1 MSDPRLLILDEPSAG
16 LAAIVQDE
24 VFATVQAIN
33 RLGVSILMVEQRAR
47 QCLAIAHFG
56 YVLEQGRNRL
66 AGAAGALMNDPEVVR
81 LYLGSRG
88 GARTEDFPR
97 RARDETG
104 EDLRQ
109 A

>member
-16 LAAIVQDE
+16 LAPLVQEE

-66 AGAAGALMNDPEVVR
+66 AGAAQALMNDPEVVR
-81 LYLGSRG
+81 LYLGSR
-88 GARTEDFPR
+88 AISRTHEAP
-97 RARDETG
+97 
-104 EDLRQ
+104 Q
-109 A
+109 ADS